1 MYASHVATNTRFL
14 PTSNRQLNPA
24 RPTFAPLMARPHPY
38 TFAHVLVPQ
47 LAGRRP
53 AAVRREL
60 ADPALA
66 RELLLYMWEKAAE
79 GLPPAEHVPSRGL
92 RLTWH
97 EVAGRAVA
105 LLHLP
110 APQASTEA
118 HFGALVYEPKEEEY
132 PDEDEDDDQED
143 NNDEAADEVPA
154 VGLGAPGPVDAA
166 ADAPR
171 PRYFLLEATL
181 GRSSDEAGTPTAVG
195 EWRGEHYRQLGRG
208 PAAGRPDT
216 AANFLK
222 ALAQVLGP
230 LPGAGVPYMRIAR

>member
-1 MYASHVATNTRFL
+1 
-14 PTSNRQLNPA
+14 
-24 RPTFAPLMARPHPY
+24 MARPHPY
-38 TFAHVLVPQ
+38 AFAHVLVPQ

-79 GLPPAEHVPSRGL
+79 GLPPAEHVSSRGL

-118 HFGALVYEPKEEEY
+118 HFGALVYENDEEDY
-132 PDEDEDDDQED
+132 PDDEEADDDD
-143 NNDEAADEVPA
+143 DDSP
-154 VGLGAPGPVDAA
+154 GAPGAPPEAL
-166 ADAPR
+166 DAPR

-216 AANFLK
+216 APNFLK

>member
-1 MYASHVATNTRFL
+1 
-14 PTSNRQLNPA
+14 
-24 RPTFAPLMARPHPY
+24 MARPHPY

-66 RELLLYMWEKAAE
+66 RELLHYMWEKAAE
-79 GLPPAEHVPSRGL
+79 GLLPAEHVAPRGL
-92 RLTWH
+92 RLSWH
-97 EVAGRAVA
+97 EVAGRPIA

-118 HFGALVYEPKEEEY
+118 HFAALVYEADDEE
-132 PDEDEDDDQED
+132 PDEDGP
-143 NNDEAADEVPA
+143 EAADE
-154 VGLGAPGPVDAA
+154 APDAEA
-166 ADAPR
+166 ADTPR

-181 GRSSDEAGTPTAVG
+181 GRSSDEAGSPTVLG
-195 EWRGEHYRQLGRG
+195 ERSGEVYRHLGRG
-208 PAAGRPDT
+208 PAGGRPDT
-216 AANFLK
+216 AAAFLR

-230 LPGAGVPYMRIAR
+230 LPGAGVPYMRIVR